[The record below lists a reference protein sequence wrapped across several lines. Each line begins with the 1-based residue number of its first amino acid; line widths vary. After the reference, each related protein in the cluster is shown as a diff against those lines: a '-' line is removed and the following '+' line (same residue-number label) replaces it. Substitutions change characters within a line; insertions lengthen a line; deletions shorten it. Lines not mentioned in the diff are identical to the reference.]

1 MRAVNKFNNKV
12 YFISVANVRR
22 RINVPMSLNM
32 DEDEIAL
39 PPLELEIRLQ
49 AAVYEYKSNF
59 LRQIFSKPVLV
70 VNLDD
75 VRGQV
80 TNEEFSELVQEVI
93 ESEPVTDL
101 LKKNGVSGVYD
112 RYGFRSVGKGVWSL
126 FHLSKVKHTFIL
138 KTPKDEH
145 PIPPPPRW

>member
-12 YFISVANVRR
+12 HFISVANVRR
-22 RINVPMSLNM
+22 RISVPMSLNVDK
-32 DEDEIAL
+32 DEVTL
-39 PPLELEIRLQ
+39 PPLEFEIRLQ

-59 LRQIFSKPVLV
+59 LRQILSKPVLV

-80 TNEEFSELVQEVI
+80 TTEEFTELVREVI
-93 ESEPVTDL
+93 ENEPMTDL
-101 LKKNGVSGVYD
+101 LKKDGVSEVYD
-112 RYGFRSVGKGVWSL
+112 RYGFQSVGKGIWSL
-126 FHLSKVKHTFIL
+126 FYLSKVKHTFIL

-145 PIPPPPRW
+145 QRPW